1 VTDPREVV
9 RAGYDAVSYHYRGDA
24 DAPPEYARWLAGLSA
39 RLPAGAS
46 VLDLGCGCGVP
57 LSRDL
62 AAAGYRVSGVDISP
76 VQVARARQLVPTGSF
91 ACADA
96 TVTGFPGASFD
107 AVVCLYLLIHLPLP
121 DQPVLLRRVR
131 EWLRPGGWLL
141 ASTGATAWT
150 GSEDD
155 WLGGGARMWWSHADA
170 ATYRGWLGAA
180 GFDVLAEE
188 FVPEG
193 DSGHQLFWAR
203 RPQR

>member
-1 VTDPREVV
+1 MTEPRAVV

-39 RLPAGAS
+39 RIPAGAS

-76 VQVARARQLVPTGSF
+76 VQVGRARQLVPTGSF
-91 ACADA
+91 VCADVTA
-96 TVTGFPGASFD
+96 TDFPGASFD
-107 AVVCLYLLIHLPLP
+107 AVVCLYVLIHLPLP
-121 DQPVLLRRVR
+121 DQPVLLGRLRD
-131 EWLRPGGWLL
+131 WLRPGGWLL

-150 GSEDD
+150 GSEDN

-170 ATYRGWLGAA
+170 ATYRRWLDAA
-180 GFDVLAEE
+180 GFDVVAEE

-193 DSGHQLFWAR
+193 GSGHQLFWAR
-203 RPQR
+203 RPVR